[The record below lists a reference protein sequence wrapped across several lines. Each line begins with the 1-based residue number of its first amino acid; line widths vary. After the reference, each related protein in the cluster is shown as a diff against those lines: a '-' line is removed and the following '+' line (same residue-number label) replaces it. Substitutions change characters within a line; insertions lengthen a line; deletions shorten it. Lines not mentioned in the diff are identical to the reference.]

1 MRFHVLGSG
10 SAGNASLLTA
20 GGFGVLIDLG
30 FGPRALEQRLGAVG
44 ASWED
49 VHAAVLTH
57 IHNDH
62 WNEHGFRCLGRRRI
76 PLYCHAAHVDS
87 LRGQSESFQELH
99 DADLVRRY
107 RVGTPSHLSNDMTCR
122 PLALKHD
129 GYPTCGFRFEW
140 RGRALAYAT
149 DLGSFNANLV
159 ESMSDVDLLAL
170 EFNHDEDMER
180 ESGRAAFLVRRV
192 LGARGHLSN
201 DQAALLLASVLR
213 DSLPGRLQH
222 LVLLHLSRECNRP
235 ELAQAAALRVRE
247 SNGGAFHVYAA
258 SQHEPGPSIEVQR
271 SELACAMEAT
281 ERQLLLP
288 GWD

>member
-30 FGPRALEQRLGAVG
+30 FGPRALDQRLDAVG
-44 ASWED
+44 ASWQH

-62 WNEHGFRCLGRRRI
+62 WNEHAFRCLVRMRV
-76 PLYCHAAHVDS
+76 PLYCHPVHVES
-87 LRGQSESFQELH
+87 LRRQSESFQQLL
-99 DADLVRRY
+99 DAGLVRCY
-107 RVGTPSHLSNDMTCR
+107 RVNAPSHLGNDMTCR
-122 PLALKHD
+122 PLSLKHD
-129 GYPTCGFRFEW
+129 GHPTCGFRFEW
-140 RGRALAYAT
+140 NGRALAYAT
-149 DLGSFNANLV
+149 DLGSWNASLV
-159 ESMSDVDLLAL
+159 ASLTDVDLLAL

-180 ESGRAAFLVRRV
+180 DSGRAAFLVRRV

-201 DQAALLLASVLR
+201 DQAAELLESVLR

-222 LVLLHLSRECNRP
+222 LVLLHMSRECNRP
-235 ELAQAAALRVRE
+235 DLAQAAALRVRE
-247 SNGGAFHVYAA
+247 SNAGTFQVHTA
-258 SQHEPGPSIEVQR
+258 SQHQPGPSLEVQR
-271 SELACAMEAT
+271 SALACAAEEA